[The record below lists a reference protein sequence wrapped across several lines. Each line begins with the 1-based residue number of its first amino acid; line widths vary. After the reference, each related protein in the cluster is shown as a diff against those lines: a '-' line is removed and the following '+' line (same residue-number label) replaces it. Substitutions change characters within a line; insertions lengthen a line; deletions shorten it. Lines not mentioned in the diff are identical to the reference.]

1 MAVSARNVLEV
12 RACVAPE
19 LFNEP
24 VHQLAKCFSLILAGS
39 SLIAR

>member
-1 MAVSARNVLEV
+1 MFWRLEL
-12 RACVAPE
+12 RCAE